1 MFKKKQK
8 DDFIENIKDYTAES
22 VFTKFIKFLWFAI
35 KDIIFAMRNGHLF
48 KEYGVTMYCGQQ
60 GAGKTVAMTEY
71 LERMRLK
78 HPNALI
84 VTNYGY
90 IHQTHEFN
98 DWKDFFEIR
107 NGADGV
113 IFAIDEI
120 QNEFNNRAWKN
131 FPEELMSEITQQRK
145 QKVKIVCTAQEY
157 LDVAVQLRRQSFFIV
172 DCFTLAERWV
182 FTKCYKRRDY
192 EKGLNSTE
200 GLSKVRKVYSKSFIQ
215 DARLRG
221 LYDTEKKIERL
232 ERSTFMSKQERGVTQ
247 AQ

>member
-1 MFKKKQK
+1 MLKNNDKAESQEK
-8 DDFIENIKDYTAES
+8 IKDYTAES
-22 VFTKFIKFLWFAI
+22 FMVKFFKFIWFFI
-35 KDIIFAMRNGHLF
+35 KDVIYVMRNGHVF
-48 KEYGVTMYCGQQ
+48 REYGVTMYCGQQ
-60 GAGKTVAMTEY
+60 GAGKTIAMTEY
-71 LERMRLK
+71 LERMRK
-78 HPNALI
+78 KFPKAII

-145 QKVKIVCTAQEY
+145 QKVKIVCTAQVYE
-157 LDVAVQLRRQSFFIV
+157 DVAIQLRRQSFFIV
-172 DCFTLAERWV
+172 NCATFAERWT
-182 FTKCYKRRDY
+182 FTKCYKRHDY
-192 EKGLNSTE
+192 EKALNRVDGFDKLRT
-200 GLSKVRKVYSKSFIQ
+200 LWRKSFIQ
-215 DARLRG
+215 DGKIRE

-232 ERSTFMSKQERGVTQ
+232 ERSTFMSKRDRGVI
-247 AQ
+247 

>member
-1 MFKKKQK
+1 MGVFDMKEKRSKEN
-8 DDFIENIKDYTAES
+8 IEQIKDYTAES
-22 VFTKFIKFLWFAI
+22 FLSKFVKFIYFYFKDVIFAI
-35 KDIIFAMRNGHLF
+35 RNGGMF

-71 LERMRLK
+71 LERMRKK

-90 IHQTHEFN
+90 VHQTHDFN

-120 QNEFNNRAWKN
+120 QNEFNNQSWKK
-131 FPEELMSEITQQRK
+131 FPEELLSEITQQRK

-157 LDVAVQLRRQSFFIV
+157 LDVAIQLRRQSFFIV
-172 DCFTLAERWV
+172 DCFTLAER
-182 FTKCYKRRDY
+182 
-192 EKGLNSTE
+192 
-200 GLSKVRKVYSKSFIQ
+200 
-215 DARLRG
+215 
-221 LYDTEKKIERL
+221 
-232 ERSTFMSKQERGVTQ
+232 
-247 AQ
+247 

>member
-1 MFKKKQK
+1 MFKKCKK
-8 DDFIENIKDYTAES
+8 DDITQIKDYTAES
-22 VFTKFIKFLWFAI
+22 FFIKFFKFIYLYF
-35 KDIIFAMRNGHLF
+35 KDLIFLLRNGGIF

-60 GAGKTVAMTEY
+60 GAGKTIAMTEY
-71 LERMRLK
+71 LERMRK
-78 HPNALI
+78 RYPNVMI
-84 VTNYGY
+84 ITNYGY
-90 IHQTHEFN
+90 IHQTREFN

-120 QNEFNNRAWKN
+120 QNEFNNRSWKN

-172 DCFTLAERWV
+172 DCFTFAERWV
-182 FTKCYKRRDY
+182 FTRCYKRRDY
-192 EKGLNSTE
+192 EKALNSTD
-200 GLSKVRKVYSKSFIQ
+200 GFSKVRKIYSKSFIQ
-215 DARLRG
+215 DAKLRS

-232 ERSTFMSKQERGVTQ
+232 ERSTFMSKRERGVV
-247 AQ
+247 